1 MARASVVLCSY
12 NQAKFLRHS
21 IESALGQTHADT
33 EVVLVDNGSKDE
45 SHAIAR
51 SYAGAPRMK
60 IILHDANEPIT
71 RRLNEGIRASTGDF
85 VSILYS
91 DDFYLPHKLASQ
103 VALFAPL
110 SDAYGVVHSPGLRLD
125 VDTNEQWEESCA
137 TVEGNVLRDLLL
149 YDAAI
154 HPITPLVRRRCFE
167 DFPFDEELFV
177 EGEAI
182 FTRFSMK
189 YLFRY
194 DPTPTAVMR
203 DHGGNIGRA
212 IRRNAEMGLIF
223 FDKLGRAPEFP
234 EAARDALFDQRVRL
248 YRGAAWQGIRIVQD
262 RAWARRMA
270 LGALRLRPSLVKDPK
285 ILATLAFSVAPRAA
299 TTALNHVVERVR
311 GRRGHRNYVA
321 EERLT

>member
-12 NQAKFLRHS
+12 NQAKYLRHS

-45 SHAIAR
+45 SHTIAR
-51 SYAGAPRMK
+51 SYAGDPRVK
-60 IILHDANEPIT
+60 VILHERNEPIT
-71 RRLNEGIRASTGDF
+71 CRLNEAIRASTGEF

-110 SDAYGVVHSPGLRLD
+110 SSAHGVVHSPGLRLD
-125 VDTNEQWEESCA
+125 VDTNEQWEERCA

-154 HPITPLVRRRCFE
+154 HPITPLVRRRCFD
-167 DFPFDEELFV
+167 DFPFDESLFV

-182 FTRFSMK
+182 FTRIAMK

-194 DPTPTAVMR
+194 DPKPTAVMR
-203 DHGGNIGRA
+203 DHAGNIGRA
-212 IRRNAEMGLIF
+212 IRRNAEMSLIF
-223 FDKLGRAPEFP
+223 FDKLGKAPEFP
-234 EAARDALFDQRVRL
+234 ETERDALLDQRVRV
-248 YRGAAWQGIRIVQD
+248 YRGAAWQGIRIVRD
-262 RAWARRMA
+262 RAWARKMA
-270 LGALRLRPSLVKDPK
+270 LGALRLRPSLARDPK
-285 ILATLAFSVAPRAA
+285 ILATLAFSVAPEAA
-299 TTALNHVVERVR
+299 TTVLNKVVERVR
-311 GRRGHRNYVA
+311 VRRGHKNYVA